1 MAQPHIVSVG
11 LLRGSSYERLVAG
24 MDMIL
29 RTVALRRDI
38 AAGRAPG
45 KFGY

>member
-11 LLRGSSYERLVAG
+11 LLRGSSYERLVAA
-24 MDMIL
+24 MDVVL

-38 AAGRAPG
+38 AAGRTLG